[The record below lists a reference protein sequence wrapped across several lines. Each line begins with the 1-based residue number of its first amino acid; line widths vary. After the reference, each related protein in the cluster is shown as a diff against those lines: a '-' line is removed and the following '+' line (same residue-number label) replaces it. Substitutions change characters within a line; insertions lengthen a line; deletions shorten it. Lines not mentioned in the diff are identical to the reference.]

1 MPEIKEEEMLNPV
14 LQLFPADRYDRFAQV
29 PLGRKK
35 IDIYCYPKNNRG
47 HSISVELKTSDWK
60 RALWQASINFQ
71 ISEKSYI
78 AIWHK
83 FAHRAKNH
91 IQLLESYGVGLIIV
105 RHDDA
110 LIFKKSNDKIHRIAR
125 KYKRNFYE
133 MLINPI

>member
-1 MPEIKEEEMLNPV
+1 MPGIKEEDMLNPV
-14 LQLFPADRYDRFAQV
+14 LQLFPAEKYDRFPQV

-35 IDIYCYPKNNRG
+35 IDLYCYPKNNRG

-78 AIWHK
+78 AIWHEY
-83 FAHRAKNH
+83 AHRAQNQ
-91 IQLLESYGVGLIIV
+91 ITLLESYGVGLITVSPDGASILQNS
-105 RHDDA
+105 R
-110 LIFKKSNDKIHRIAR
+110 DKIYRIAR
-125 KYKRNFYE
+125 KYKRDFYE

>member
-1 MPEIKEEEMLNPV
+1 MSPV
-14 LQLFPADRYDRFAQV
+14 LELFPADKYARYSQV

-35 IDIYCYPKNNRG
+35 IDLYCHPKNNRG

-78 AIWHK
+78 AIWHE
-83 FAHRAKNH
+83 FAHRAKNN
-91 IQLLESYGVGLIIV
+91 IPLLESYGVGLIIV
-105 RHDDA
+105 SHDEA
-110 LIFKKSNDKIHRIAR
+110 FTFKKSHDKIHRIAR

>member
-14 LQLFPADRYDRFAQV
+14 LQLFPASRYDRFPQV

-35 IDIYCYPKNNRG
+35 IDLYCHPKNNRG

-60 RALWQASINFQ
+60 CALWQASINFQ

-78 AIWHK
+78 AIWHEY
-83 FAHRAKNH
+83 AHRVQKH
-91 IQLLESYGVGLIIV
+91 IALLESYGVGLIIV
-105 RHDDA
+105 NHDEA
-110 LIFKKSNDKIHRIAR
+110 VIFKKSRDKIYRIAR
-125 KYKRNFYE
+125 KYKRDFYQ